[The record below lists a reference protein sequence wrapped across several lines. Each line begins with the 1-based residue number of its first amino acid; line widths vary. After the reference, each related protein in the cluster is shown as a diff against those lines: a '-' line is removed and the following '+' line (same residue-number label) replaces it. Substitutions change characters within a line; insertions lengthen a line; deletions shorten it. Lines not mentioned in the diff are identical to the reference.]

1 MATNEELRRASGRA
15 MEQSRR
21 NAGRINE
28 ATRRAGGQAM
38 IEERTGKAVVED
50 INRLTRQPATR
61 KPLSPIAPVG
71 ALPASRGRGVY
82 KPPAAST
89 GGGIASPLTEA
100 SYAGREWWPGG
111 LPSSDGLFVLPAV
124 KRIVMTDANGAEVIF
139 DYAEPV

>member
-28 ATRRAGGQAM
+28 ASRRAGGQAM

-82 KPPAAST
+82 KPPAT
-89 GGGIASPLTEA
+89 GSGGVASPLTEP
-100 SYAGREWWPGG
+100 SYAARQWWPGG
-111 LPSSDGLFVLPAV
+111 QPSSDGLFVLPAA